1 MKWFNGLGE
10 SIYGSGAHNVEMIV
24 LHRAKFSLENDFV
37 LWLLAAEHGLMARRK
52 VRLSH
57 KLSFADMLDL

>member
-1 MKWFNGLGE
+1 
-10 SIYGSGAHNVEMIV
+10 MIV
-24 LHRAKFSLENDFV
+24 LHRAEFSLEDNFV

-57 KLSFADMLDL
+57 KLSFTDMLDL